1 MAESKT
7 KNQTKATTNQTKAT
21 TNQTRATTNQTR
33 VAGKASAQ
41 RKPADQ
47 ALQVVDVAVGA
58 VPEAADAVTKTVDQM
73 RDAEARS
80 QELKSLQN
88 RVGNLRDPSTREAQV
103 GTLKKSLLA
112 EIEKAEARGGDIRRQ
127 VTDQV
132 VEQARKARER
142 VEPLYTDR
150 VPSAVKQR
158 VEPAVKRVTGNRET
172 ARV

>member
-7 KNQTKATTNQTKAT
+7 KNQTK
-21 TNQTRATTNQTR
+21 ATTNQTR

-73 RDAEARS
+73 RD
-80 QELKSLQN
+80 
-88 RVGNLRDPSTREAQV
+88 
-103 GTLKKSLLA
+103 
-112 EIEKAEARGGDIRRQ
+112 AEARGGDIRRQ

>member
-7 KNQTKATTNQTKAT
+7 KNQTKAPTNQTKAT
-21 TNQTRATTNQTR
+21 TNQTR
-33 VAGKASAQ
+33 VAGEASAQ

-88 RVGNLRDPSTREAQV
+88 RVSNLRDPNTREAQV
-103 GTLKKSLLA
+103 ETLKKSLLV

-142 VEPLYTDR
+142 VEPVYRD
-150 VPSAVKQR
+150 R
-158 VEPAVKRVTGNRET
+158 VEPLYRDRVSPTVKKVTGQKVPE
-172 ARV
+172 RV